1 MPLEPEHDAVRDP
14 KPDPNPDRD
23 FATTLA
29 HGIDILACFRADRP
43 ELANK
48 DFAQQT
54 GLSKSAVARLTHTL
68 VELGFLQRL
77 GPPAR
82 YRLGASVLALSYP
95 LLASMQIRQLARPL
109 MKQLADHARGAVS
122 LVVRDRLQM
131 VYVETARS
139 NDALQ
144 TRPDIGAALPLL
156 SSAAGKAWLCRVPD
170 AERAVVLNQLRVADA
185 RHYAEHF
192 PSLAAASRDLERKG
206 YCGNNVQW
214 RPDAYGFAAPLW
226 RPYQSLLYV
235 FNCGVPSGDGPYRE
249 RAADIGPR
257 LVALAR
263 ETERLL
269 GLT

>member
-1 MPLEPEHDAVRDP
+1 MGHERD
-14 KPDPNPDRD
+14 RE
-23 FATTLA
+23 FTTTLA
-29 HGIDILACFRADRP
+29 RGIDILACFRADRP
-43 ELANK
+43 VLANK

-54 GLSKSAVARLTHTL
+54 GLSRSAVARLTHTL
-68 VELGFLQRL
+68 VELGFLQRE
-77 GPPAR
+77 GRRAR

-139 NDALQ
+139 NEALQ
-144 TRPDIGAALPLL
+144 TRPDIGASLPLL
-156 SSAAGKAWLCRVPD
+156 SSAAGKAWLARAPD
-170 AERAVVLNQLRVADA
+170 EERAAVLNQLRIADA
-185 RHYAEHF
+185 AHYEAHF
-192 PSLAAASRDLERKG
+192 PTLAAARRDLERKG
-206 YCGNNVQW
+206 YCGNNQQW
-214 RPDAYGFAAPLW
+214 RPDAYGFAAPLS
-226 RPYQSLLYV
+226 RPHQSLLYV
-235 FNCGVPSGDGPYRE
+235 FNCGVPASDGPYRE

-269 GLT
+269 GYS

>member
-1 MPLEPEHDAVRDP
+1 MPLESPPPRAPSGE
-14 KPDPNPDRD
+14 RD

-48 DFAQQT
+48 DFAEQT

-68 VELGFLQRL
+68 VELGFLLRS

-109 MKQLADHARGAVS
+109 MKQLADHACGAVS

-156 SSAAGKAWLCRVPD
+156 SSAAGKAWLCRAPE
-170 AERAVVLNQLRVADA
+170 AERAAVLNQLRVADP

-192 PSLAAASRDLERKG
+192 PSLEPASRDLAQKG

-214 RPDAYGFAAPLW
+214 RPDAYGFAAPLC

-235 FNCGVPSGDGPYRE
+235 FNCGVPSGDGPYRA
-249 RAADIGPR
+249 RAADLGPR
-257 LVALAR
+257 LVGLAR

>member
-1 MPLEPEHDAVRDP
+1 MA
-14 KPDPNPDRD
+14 PDRDRD

-48 DFAQQT
+48 DFALQT

-68 VELGFLQRL
+68 VELGFLQRS

-109 MKQLADHARGAVS
+109 MKQLADHACGAVS
-122 LVVRDRLQM
+122 LVVRDRLQI
-131 VYVETARS
+131 VFVETARS

-144 TRPDIGAALPLL
+144 TRPDIGGSLPLL
-156 SSAAGKAWLCRVPD
+156 ASAAGKAWLCRAPD
-170 AERAVVLNQLRVADA
+170 SERAAVLNQLRVADA
-185 RHYAEHF
+185 GHYAQHF
-192 PSLAAASRDLERKG
+192 PSLETAARDLERTG
-206 YCGNNVQW
+206 YCGNNMQW
-214 RPDAYGFAAPLW
+214 RPDAFGFAAPLC

-263 ETERLL
+263 ETEQLL
-269 GLT
+269 GLS

>member
-1 MPLEPEHDAVRDP
+1 MGHERD
-14 KPDPNPDRD
+14 RE
-23 FATTLA
+23 FTTTLA
-29 HGIDILACFRADRP
+29 RGIDILACFRANRP
-43 ELANK
+43 VLANK

-54 GLSKSAVARLTHTL
+54 GLSRSAVARLTHTL
-68 VELGFLQRL
+68 VELGFLQRE
-77 GPPAR
+77 GEPAR

-139 NDALQ
+139 NEALQ
-144 TRPDIGAALPLL
+144 TRPDIGASLPLL
-156 SSAAGKAWLCRVPD
+156 SSAAGKAWLARAPD
-170 AERAVVLNQLRVADA
+170 EERAAVLNQLRIADA
-185 RHYAEHF
+185 AHYEAHF
-192 PSLAAASRDLERKG
+192 PSLAAARRDLERKG
-206 YCGNNVQW
+206 YCGNNQQW
-214 RPDAYGFAAPLW
+214 RPDAYGFAAPLS
-226 RPYQSLLYV
+226 RPHQSLLYV
-235 FNCGVPSGDGPYRE
+235 FNCGVPASDGPYRE

-269 GLT
+269 GYS

>member
-1 MPLEPEHDAVRDP
+1 MGHERD
-14 KPDPNPDRD
+14 RE
-23 FATTLA
+23 FTTTLA
-29 HGIDILACFRADRP
+29 RGIDILACFRADRP
-43 ELANK
+43 VLANK

-54 GLSKSAVARLTHTL
+54 GLSRSAVARLTHTL
-68 VELGFLQRL
+68 VELGFLQRE
-77 GPPAR
+77 GEPAR

-139 NDALQ
+139 NEALQ
-144 TRPDIGAALPLL
+144 TRPDIGASLPLL
-156 SSAAGKAWLCRVPD
+156 SSAAGKAWLARASD
-170 AERAVVLNQLRVADA
+170 EERAAVLNQLRVADPA
-185 RHYAEHF
+185 HYEAHF
-192 PSLAAASRDLERKG
+192 PTLAAARRDLERKG
-206 YCGNNVQW
+206 YCGNNLQW
-214 RPDAYGFAAPLW
+214 RPDAYGFAAPLG
-226 RPYQSLLYV
+226 RPHQSLLYV
-235 FNCGVPSGDGPYRE
+235 FNCGVPANDGPYRE

-269 GLT
+269 GYL

>member
-1 MPLEPEHDAVRDP
+1 MGHERD
-14 KPDPNPDRD
+14 RE
-23 FATTLA
+23 FTTTLA
-29 HGIDILACFRADRP
+29 RGIDILACFRADRP
-43 ELANK
+43 VLANK

-54 GLSKSAVARLTHTL
+54 GLSRSAVARLTHTL
-68 VELGFLQRL
+68 VELGFLQRE
-77 GPPAR
+77 GEPAR

-139 NDALQ
+139 NEALQ
-144 TRPDIGAALPLL
+144 TRPDIGASLPLL
-156 SSAAGKAWLCRVPD
+156 SSAAGKAWLARAPD
-170 AERAVVLNQLRVADA
+170 EERAAVLNQLRIADA
-185 RHYAEHF
+185 AHYEAHF
-192 PSLAAASRDLERKG
+192 PALAAARRDLERKG
-206 YCGNNVQW
+206 YCGNNQQW
-214 RPDAYGFAAPLW
+214 RPDAYGFAAPLS
-226 RPYQSLLYV
+226 RPHQSLLYV
-235 FNCGVPSGDGPYRE
+235 FNCGVPASDGPYRE

-269 GLT
+269 GYS

>member
-1 MPLEPEHDAVRDP
+1 MGHERD
-14 KPDPNPDRD
+14 RE
-23 FATTLA
+23 FTTTLA
-29 HGIDILACFRADRP
+29 RGIDILACFRANRP
-43 ELANK
+43 VLANK

-54 GLSKSAVARLTHTL
+54 GLSRSAVARLTHTL
-68 VELGFLQRL
+68 VELGFLQRE
-77 GPPAR
+77 GEPAR

-139 NDALQ
+139 NEALQ
-144 TRPDIGAALPLL
+144 TRPDIGASLPLL
-156 SSAAGKAWLCRVPD
+156 SSAAGKAWLARAPD
-170 AERAVVLNQLRVADA
+170 EERAAVLNQLRIADA
-185 RHYAEHF
+185 AHYEAHF
-192 PSLAAASRDLERKG
+192 PTLAAARRDLERKG
-206 YCGNNVQW
+206 YCGNNQQW
-214 RPDAYGFAAPLW
+214 RPDAYGFAAPLS
-226 RPYQSLLYV
+226 RPHQSLLYV
-235 FNCGVPSGDGPYRE
+235 FNCGVPASDGPYRE

-269 GLT
+269 GYS

>member
-1 MPLEPEHDAVRDP
+1 MNNDP
-14 KPDPNPDRD
+14 D

-43 ELANK
+43 VLANK
-48 DFAQQT
+48 DFVQQT
-54 GLSKSAVARLTHTL
+54 GLSKSAVARLTNTL
-68 VELGFLQRL
+68 VELGCLRRA
-77 GPPAR
+77 GTPPR

-109 MKQLADHARGAVS
+109 MKQLADHVRGAVS

-139 NDALQ
+139 NEALQ

-156 SSAAGKAWLCRVPD
+156 SSAAGKAWLAR
-170 AERAVVLNQLRVADA
+170 ASQEERAAVLNQLRVADPVCYDA
-185 RHYAEHF
+185 HIGT
-192 PSLAAASRDLERKG
+192 LAAARRDLESKG
-206 YCGNNVQW
+206 YCGNNMQW
-214 RPDAYGFAAPLW
+214 RPDAHGFAAPLC
-226 RPYQSLLYV
+226 RPYQSLLYIL
-235 FNCGVPSGDGPYRE
+235 NCGVPASDGPYNE

-257 LVALAR
+257 LVSLAR

-269 GLT
+269 GLV

>member
-1 MPLEPEHDAVRDP
+1 MGHERD
-14 KPDPNPDRD
+14 RE
-23 FATTLA
+23 FTTTLA
-29 HGIDILACFRADRP
+29 RGIDILACFRADRP
-43 ELANK
+43 VLANK

-54 GLSKSAVARLTHTL
+54 GLSRSAVARLTHTL
-68 VELGFLQRL
+68 VELGFLQRE
-77 GPPAR
+77 GEPAR

-139 NDALQ
+139 NEALQ
-144 TRPDIGAALPLL
+144 TRPDIGASLPLL
-156 SSAAGKAWLCRVPD
+156 SSAAGKAWLARAPD
-170 AERAVVLNQLRVADA
+170 EERAAVLNQLRIADA
-185 RHYAEHF
+185 AHYEAHF
-192 PSLAAASRDLERKG
+192 PTLAAARRDLERKG
-206 YCGNNVQW
+206 YCGNNQQW
-214 RPDAYGFAAPLW
+214 RPDAYGFAAPLS
-226 RPYQSLLYV
+226 RPHQSLLYV
-235 FNCGVPSGDGPYRE
+235 VNCGVPASDGPYRE

-269 GLT
+269 GYS

>member
-1 MPLEPEHDAVRDP
+1 MGHERD
-14 KPDPNPDRD
+14 RE
-23 FATTLA
+23 FTTTLA
-29 HGIDILACFRADRP
+29 RGIDILACFRADRP
-43 ELANK
+43 VLANK

-54 GLSKSAVARLTHTL
+54 GLSRSAVARLTHTL
-68 VELGFLQRL
+68 VELGFLQRE
-77 GPPAR
+77 GERAR

-139 NDALQ
+139 NEALQ
-144 TRPDIGAALPLL
+144 TRPDIGASLPLL
-156 SSAAGKAWLCRVPD
+156 SSAAGKAWLARAPD
-170 AERAVVLNQLRVADA
+170 EERAAVLNQLRIADA
-185 RHYAEHF
+185 AHYEAHF
-192 PSLAAASRDLERKG
+192 PTLAAARRDLERKG
-206 YCGNNVQW
+206 YCGNNQQW
-214 RPDAYGFAAPLW
+214 RPDAYGFAAPLS
-226 RPYQSLLYV
+226 RPHQSLLYV
-235 FNCGVPSGDGPYRE
+235 FNCGVPASDGPYRE

-269 GLT
+269 GYS

>member
-1 MPLEPEHDAVRDP
+1 MGHERD
-14 KPDPNPDRD
+14 RE
-23 FATTLA
+23 FTTTLA
-29 HGIDILACFRADRP
+29 RGIDILACFRADRP
-43 ELANK
+43 VLANK

-54 GLSKSAVARLTHTL
+54 GLSRSAVARLTHTL
-68 VELGFLQRL
+68 VELGFLQRE
-77 GPPAR
+77 GEPAR

-139 NDALQ
+139 NEALQ
-144 TRPDIGAALPLL
+144 TRPDIGASLPLL
-156 SSAAGKAWLCRVPD
+156 SSAAGKAWLARAPD
-170 AERAVVLNQLRVADA
+170 EERAAVLNQLRIADA
-185 RHYAEHF
+185 AHYEAHF
-192 PSLAAASRDLERKG
+192 PSLAAARRDLERKG
-206 YCGNNVQW
+206 YCGNNQQW
-214 RPDAYGFAAPLW
+214 RPDAYGFAAPLS
-226 RPYQSLLYV
+226 RPHQSLLYV
-235 FNCGVPSGDGPYRE
+235 FNCGVPASDGPYRE

-269 GLT
+269 GYS